1 MRKTRFAAIAVAA
14 FAIGS
19 TTVGF
24 AGSAAA
30 QSRMH
35 RTTIATTPS
44 AGGVV
49 GTTLTDAGTV
59 LGYNP
64 TGKLRFYLF
73 GPGNPTC
80 TFANKGWLFAS
91 PLIPLV
97 NGSASVANGYVT
109 TAAGTYEWVANYSG
123 DKYNTEAR
131 SECGKEPVT
140 ITIAN
145 PTPVVTPECIIGVD
159 GALVGAVSETG
170 ALDGWSWII
179 EPGNID
185 VTPISADP
193 EVYSPLDPGPYSYEF
208 RDAAANDIAGG
219 SFSILPCQTG

>member
-80 TFANKGWLFAS
+80 TFTQGWLFAS
-91 PLIPLV
+91 GLIPLV

-123 DKYNTEAR
+123 DKQNTEAR

-140 ITIAN
+140 ITPLL
-145 PTPVVTPECIIGVD
+145 PTPVVTPGCINGV
-159 GALVGAVSETG
+159 GEVSETG

-185 VTPISADP
+185 VTPISTDP
-193 EVYSPLDPGPYSYEF
+193 EVYTPLNAGPYTYEF
-208 RDAAANDIAGG
+208 RDAAANDITGG
-219 SFSILPCQTG
+219 TFTILPCNVG

>member
-1 MRKTRFAAIAVAA
+1 MRNTRFAAIAVAA
-14 FAIGS
+14 LAIGS
-19 TTVGF
+19 ATVGF

-91 PLIPLV
+91 GLIPLV

-109 TAAGTYEWVANYSG
+109 TAAGNYEWVANYSG
-123 DKYNTEAR
+123 DKQNTEAR

-140 ITIAN
+140 ITPLL
-145 PTPVVTPECIIGVD
+145 PTPVVTPECINVAGTV
-159 GALVGAVSETG
+159 VGAVSETG

-179 EPGNID
+179 EPGGID
-185 VTPISADP
+185 ITPISADP
-193 EVYSPLDPGPYSYEF
+193 EVYSPLDAGPYNYEF
-208 RDAAANDIAGG
+208 RDAAANDITGG
-219 SFSILPCQTG
+219 TFSILPCQVG

>member
-30 QSRMH
+30 QSRLH
-35 RTTIATTPS
+35 KTSIATTPS

-64 TGKLRFYLF
+64 TGKLRFFLF
-73 GPGNPTC
+73 GPANPTC
-80 TFANKGWLFAS
+80 TFANKGWLFESA
-91 PLIPLV
+91 LIPLV
-97 NGSASVANGYVT
+97 NGSASLANGYVT
-109 TAAGTYEWVANYSG
+109 TTAGTYEWVANYSG

-131 SECGKEPVT
+131 SECGNEPVT
-140 ITIAN
+140 ITN
-145 PTPVVTPECIIGVD
+145 PTPVVTPECINVAGTV
-159 GALVGAVSETG
+159 VGAVSETG

-179 EPGNID
+179 EPGDID

-193 EVYSPLDPGPYSYEF
+193 ESYGPLAPGPYAYEF
-208 RDAAANDIAGG
+208 RDAAANDITGG
-219 SFSILPCQTG
+219 TFSILPCQVG